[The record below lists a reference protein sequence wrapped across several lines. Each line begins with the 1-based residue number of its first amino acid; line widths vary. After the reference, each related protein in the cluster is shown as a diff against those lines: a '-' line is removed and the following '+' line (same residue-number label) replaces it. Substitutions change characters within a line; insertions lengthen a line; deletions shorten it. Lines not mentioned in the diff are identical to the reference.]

1 MMKKANHVQF
11 SGFEDVADG
20 FSRNLYLPRRPV
32 DEWSL
37 DECRRALCA
46 KANGDVLACEKCE
59 TKCRYGRR
67 IVELLKPAEVEK
79 EKAFMDN
86 IKKAIAARERNS
98 KIKFLSAIASGNPRK
113 WFEEN
118 GMSARNAMTRVKQ
131 EYGGVTQEEARKR
144 LAEMGVEVK
153 QEAKPEAKPEPIQP
167 QQETAKPATGL
178 KVMTLQGEFFQ
189 YGKIEDGMY
198 LRFREGGVMVKDV
211 DALCAEIR
219 AAFAMMGGAAS

>member
-1 MMKKANHVQF
+1 MKKANHVQF

-46 KANGDVLACEKCE
+46 KANGDVLACEKCA

-79 EKAFMDN
+79 EKAYMN
-86 IKKAIAARERNS
+86 KVEAMTAARMRKSE
-98 KIKFLSAIASGNPRK
+98 IKFLSAIASGNPRK
-113 WFEEN
+113 WFKDN
-118 GMSARNAMTRVKQ
+118 GMSARNAMTRMKQ
-131 EYGGVTQEEARKR
+131 NYGDVTQEEALKR
-144 LAEMGVEVK
+144 LAEMGVEMK
-153 QEAKPEAKPEPIQP
+153 QEAKPEAIQP
-167 QQETAKPATGL
+167 QQETTKPVAGL
-178 KVMTLQGEFFQ
+178 KVMTLQGEYFQ
-189 YGKIEDGMY
+189 YGNHADGMY
-198 LRFREGGVMVKDV
+198 LRFREGGVVVKDV
-211 DALCAEIR
+211 EALCAEIR